1 LQQTGA
7 FATPERVEARFQEQD
22 GAVTAIARYRLRKED
37 YDAAVQF
44 YRRTASLSGLTAAPI
59 FPALERRIRTKGEL
73 VVVAV
78 DGKGPAAEAGVHVG
92 DVVLT
97 VNGRWVS
104 GLEAFESAAQKLSD
118 SGLLEVD
125 LESGG
130 ARRLVK
136 IPRLGGKR

>member
-1 LQQTGA
+1 
-7 FATPERVEARFQEQD
+7 
-22 GAVTAIARYRLRKED
+22 
-37 YDAAVQF
+37 
-44 YRRTASLSGLTAAPI
+44 
-59 FPALERRIRTKGEL
+59 
-73 VVVAV
+73 
-78 DGKGPAAEAGVHVG
+78 
-92 DVVLT
+92 
-97 VNGRWVS
+97 VS